1 MRIAMMTTTKFKV
14 HRKNLPRHELGMYCM
29 DRYSSISRCMRRRVI
44 EAESATEK
52 GRNQLLDVRP
62 RLAKLNVQT
71 YSNPNGEDVEDTE
84 MGFKA
89 TASPRTA
96 RRQFNGERVKDD
108 QRLTKRSKNP
118 SPEEVPPNQRTRRKG
133 ERYDT
138 ASLAKPNQQSETD
151 SNNLEIEGEVDFD
164 ALARGDVTSKDGISK
179 KQRDKFVTKRRISKL
194 LESSEEVNFD
204 DEEFMERVEPPQRR
218 MSSLNIDSVT
228 GTSTS
233 TDDPDL
239 HMNEIGNNQEISL

>member
-1 MRIAMMTTTKFKV
+1 MLFK
-14 HRKNLPRHELGMYCM
+14 
-29 DRYSSISRCMRRRVI
+29 
-44 EAESATEK
+44 
-52 GRNQLLDVRP
+52 
-62 RLAKLNVQT
+62 
-71 YSNPNGEDVEDTE
+71 
-84 MGFKA
+84 
-89 TASPRTA
+89 
-96 RRQFNGERVKDD
+96 GERVKDD

-204 DEEFMERVEPPQRR
+204 DEEFMERVV
-218 MSSLNIDSVT
+218 SVSFNISEILCILQ
-228 GTSTS
+228 GTASTS
-233 TDDPDL
+233 
-239 HMNEIGNNQEISL
+239 NVESEY